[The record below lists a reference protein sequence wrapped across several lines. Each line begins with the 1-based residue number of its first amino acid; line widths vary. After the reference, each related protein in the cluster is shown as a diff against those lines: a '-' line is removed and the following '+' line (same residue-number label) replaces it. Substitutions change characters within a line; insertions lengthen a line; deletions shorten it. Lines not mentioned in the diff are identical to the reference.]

1 MLQDDIS
8 DIRTRITC
16 TLIEF
21 LESVNVDKPT
31 NGAVIYRGQSRSGN
45 LLPSIA
51 RHMPNWNSTRIEQ
64 QMISKL
70 REVGAPHISAK
81 ESDWEVLVKA
91 QHYGLKTRL
100 LDWTSNPL
108 AALWF
113 ACNSVLSHNRAY
125 TYVYML
131 DTRNLDMQPDL
142 ALGPWDQ
149 EKTRV
154 YRPVRNNPRIIAQ
167 NGYFTVHQFSD
178 AYGRFLSLDHSPE
191 VGANV
196 TEFKV
201 PRECVRA
208 IMASLSYL
216 GIGAA
221 SLYPDLQGVCNAINQ
236 QFLYDLDL
244 E

>member
-1 MLQDDIS
+1 MDHPHD
-8 DIRTRITC
+8 
-16 TLIEF
+16 
-21 LESVNVDKPT
+21 
-31 NGAVIYRGQSRSGN
+31 GAVIYRGQSRPGS

-51 RHMPNWNSTRIEQ
+51 RHMPNWNSTDIEKR
-64 QMISKL
+64 MIVKL
-70 REVGAPHISAK
+70 RQIGAAHISAK

-113 ACNSVLSHNRAY
+113 ACNGVLSHNRQY
-125 TYVYML
+125 TYIYML
-131 DTRNLDMQPDL
+131 DTRELDMQPDL
-142 ALGPWDQ
+142 QKGPWDQ

-154 YRPVRNNPRIIAQ
+154 YRPHLNNPRVIAQ
-167 NGYFTVHQFSD
+167 NGYFTVHQYSEHF
-178 AYGRFLSLDHSPE
+178 GKFLSLDHAPD
-191 VGANV
+191 VYAKI
-196 TEFKV
+196 TEFKI
-201 PRECVRA
+201 PKDCVRG

-236 QFLYDLDL
+236 QFLYDLDCNG
-244 E
+244 